1 MKSLGTQD
9 LLSFCSSSLQ
19 GVTLVLRP
27 LFFILK
33 FYLLLFWLH
42 WVFIAVHGL
51 SLVSVS
57 RGYSLVVVCGLVSA
71 IASPVVEHGP

>member
-9 LLSFCSSSLQ
+9 LLSICSSSLQ
-19 GVTLVLRP
+19 GVALVLRP

-42 WVFIAVHGL
+42 WVFVAVHGL

-57 RGYSLVVVCGLVSA
+57 RGYSLVVMRGLVSA
-71 IASPVVEHGP
+71 VASPVVEHGP